1 MAIGQSR
8 LHELF
13 RRGRRISDV
22 AAWLF
27 TFNSMQIQ
35 NEILDWIREDQLMD
49 KGVNASNEVIGLYSA
64 FTESLD
70 SSKVAGTPYTLNDTG
85 EFYRSMFI
93 MILPNAIEIDA
104 DPIKVNDNLFDKYGN
119 NIIGLTPESLMKL
132 RLLTKKRYIEYI
144 KEILLRP

>member
-1 MAIGQSR
+1 MAIGKSK
-8 LHELF
+8 LHDLL
-13 RRGRRISDV
+13 RRGQRISDV
-22 AAWLF
+22 AAWYE
-27 TFNSMQIQ
+27 TFESGQIRK
-35 NEILDWIREDQLMD
+35 EILDWIRKDQLMNQ
-49 KGVNASNEVIGLYSA
+49 GVNASNEVIGLYSA

-104 DPIKVNDNLFDKYGN
+104 NPIKGNDNLFEKYGN
-119 NIIGLTPESLMKL
+119 SIIGLTPESLIKL
-132 RLLTKKRYIEYI
+132 SVITKKKYIEYI